1 MSLSR
6 YTINRGD
13 FPAAIKFMQGKAFK
27 KDTPNWAVRN
37 RQYLQVVNGKLRYND
52 RVIIADEEIDSY
64 LRNLVFGKKSKSP
77 LSRDGMFKFI
87 QSQNIAGISRR
98 KIANFLKR
106 QSVVVKLTCGGSI

>member
-77 LSRDGMFKFI
+77 LETGCLNSFNPKTLPAFRDEK
-87 QSQNIAGISRR
+87 SQTS
-98 KIANFLKR
+98 
-106 QSVVVKLTCGGSI
+106 